1 VLEAEGSYRVIY
13 ATGVWAFP
21 GRSSWVTEPAF
32 NVKSV
37 SGGKNEEGHLARC
50 PDPDAQGWR

>member
-1 VLEAEGSYRVIY
+1 
-13 ATGVWAFP
+13 
-21 GRSSWVTEPAF
+21 VTEPAF